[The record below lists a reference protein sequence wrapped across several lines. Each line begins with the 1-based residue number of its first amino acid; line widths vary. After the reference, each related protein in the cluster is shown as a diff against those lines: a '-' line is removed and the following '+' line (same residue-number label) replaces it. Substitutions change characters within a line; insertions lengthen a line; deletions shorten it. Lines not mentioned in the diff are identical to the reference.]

1 MIRGTR
7 ILLWRILAV
16 SALTLGILGIAVP
29 VLPTV
34 PFMIVAAWAGSK
46 AWPALERRLLE
57 HPAYSRAIRNWR
69 ERGAVP
75 RKAKLLAS
83 LMMVASATALQFTS
97 TPPWLQ
103 FSTPLAML
111 ALGVWLWMRPNA

>member
-1 MIRGTR
+1 MH
-7 ILLWRILAV
+7 
-16 SALTLGILGIAVP
+16 AVP

-57 HPAYSRAIRNWR
+57 HPAYSGVIRNWR

-75 RKAKLLAS
+75 RRAKGLAT
-83 LMMVASATALQFTS
+83 LMMILSALALQVTS
-97 TPPWLQ
+97 TSLWL
-103 FSTPLAML
+103 TLGAPLLML
-111 ALGVWLWMRPNA
+111 AVAVWLWRRPDT